1 MGWGAAIGGIA
12 AGLGAASGQS
22 AANSRNW
29 QIAKKQMQ
37 FQERMSNTAVQRRME
52 DMRLAGINPLLA
64 GKWEASSPAGASAT
78 MQNTLGQG
86 LTSAMH
92 AASLATQI
100 KKARAEV
107 ANIQA
112 GTEKTKATTD
122 IMGPASTLMKE
133 VTTGIQRLLGEN
145 TGASLVDQATNFI
158 TQGLTPG
165 GTYKAAGQAAQQKQA
180 ETPTAYTQSRL
191 DAGEARIR
199 NELRQ
204 AESQLKLYKNQ
215 DSTYTKRKI
224 EKKIRDLKLTLNMY
238 RKPGQ

>member
-86 LTSAMH
+86 VTSALQG
-92 AASLATQI
+92 ALLTTQI
-100 KKARAEV
+100 KKARAE
-107 ANIQA
+107 
-112 GTEKTKATTD
+112 TD
-122 IMGPASTLMKE
+122 
-133 VTTGIQRLLGEN
+133 RLH
-145 TGASLVDQATNFI
+145 
-158 TQGLTPG
+158 
-165 GTYKAAGQAAQQKQA
+165 A
-180 ETPTAYTQSRL
+180 ETDFTKQKTGVVRPSSRIMTSL
-191 DAGEARIR
+191 D
-199 NELRQ
+199 NELRALFGGNDQGTLTGKARSWLTNQFEQ
-204 AESQLKLYKNQ
+204 ASQNVGPHSVTGMLLGRERVQNAQNRGRTVPEQRKGKSIRSGKYKTVEVRPYVYQKYVLENGKWMKVGSPTSQ
-215 DSTYTKRKI
+215 GT
-224 EKKIRDLKLTLNMY
+224 N
-238 RKPGQ
+238 